1 MPHVYVAYDHED
13 TAFAAE
19 VIGQLE
25 GAGFA
30 IWPEHQRRLHGE
42 VGTVEANQAIR
53 DAFALLLIASP
64 AALASDLILFEWAYA
79 QGAAVVVIAVMRGA
93 AALPDR
99 LKNVPQVD
107 FTDAATPPWGR
118 LIRSVQDA
126 HDRIRGTVSRPV
138 GPGGAARPSFLDRL
152 QQRREPPP
160 AVPDQPANLAV
171 MIERL
176 RHENRDLR
184 EGTARQL
191 GELGD
196 REAVPALMIAL
207 RDEDAHVR
215 EAVALALGKLKAA
228 SAVPALLGVI
238 RAGRTPFNAANI
250 TVFLQALRWIGTPA
264 LPVLIDA
271 LGDDDPRM
279 RLALVDL
286 VAEIG
291 GADVVPVL
299 TGVLRDPEWR
309 VRWQSADALGR
320 MGDNAAVPDLLDM
333 LTDSNRDVCISAAWA
348 LGKIGHV
355 SAVQGLIRL
364 LHDRDW
370 RVRWAGAQALWEIG
384 ADAVPAL
391 LDTLRDPDE
400 YVRRA
405 AMRALAEIGD
415 PAIGG
420 LVALLGDSNWDVRWS
435 AAAALHDVG
444 DAAVPAL
451 VAALAAE
458 SWQAAWAAAETLKRI
473 GTPDALRAVE
483 QWRGG
488 QSFEEDD
495 SGAGDRA
502 GIVSEIAHSVPAPAD
517 PPAED

>member
-13 TAFAAE
+13 TAFAEE
-19 VIGQLE
+19 VIGQLA
-25 GAGFA
+25 GAGFE
-30 IWPEHQRRLHGE
+30 IWPEHHGRLHGE
-42 VGTVEANQAIR
+42 VGYADANQAIR
-53 DAFALLLIASP
+53 DAFVLLLIASP

-79 QGAAVVVIAVMRGA
+79 LGSGVVVIAVMRQA
-93 AALPDR
+93 AALPVR
-99 LKNVPQVD
+99 LEGVPQVD
-107 FTDAATPPWGR
+107 FTDSATPPWGR
-118 LIRSVQDA
+118 LIRVVQDA
-126 HDRIRGTVSRPV
+126 HDRIRANVPRPV
-138 GPGGAARPSFLDRL
+138 GPGGATRPSFLDRL
-152 QQRREPPP
+152 QARRDPPP
-160 AVPDQPANLAV
+160 VPPDQPATLPV
-171 MIERL
+171 LSERL

-184 EGTARQL
+184 EGAARQL

-196 REAVPALMIAL
+196 REAIPALMIAL
-207 RDEDAHVR
+207 RDEDARVR

-238 RAGRTPFNAANI
+238 RTGRTPFNATNI

-279 RLALVDL
+279 RLSLVDL

-291 GADVVPVL
+291 GADVVGVL

-333 LTDSNRDVCISAAWA
+333 LADSNRDVCISAAWA

-384 ADAVPAL
+384 EDAVPAL

-415 PAIGG
+415 PAIDG
-420 LVALLGDSNWDVRWS
+420 LVALLGDPNWDVRWS

-451 VAALAAE
+451 VAALGSE

-473 GTPDALRAVE
+473 GTPEALRAVE
-483 QWRGG
+483 QWREG
-488 QSFEEDD
+488 QDVDEDG
-495 SGAGDRA
+495 SGISDRTE
-502 GIVSEIAHSVPAPAD
+502 IVPEGVD
-517 PPAED
+517 PVISPVDQPAEE